1 MEEMEGDVIGA
12 DIDRPASFPVSPTRL
27 IGWLEEKSKLVRTK
41 GEGYVIMTAM
51 TSRHFNE

>member
-12 DIDRPASFPVSPTRL
+12 DIDRPASFAV
-27 IGWLEEKSKLVRTK
+27 VRTK